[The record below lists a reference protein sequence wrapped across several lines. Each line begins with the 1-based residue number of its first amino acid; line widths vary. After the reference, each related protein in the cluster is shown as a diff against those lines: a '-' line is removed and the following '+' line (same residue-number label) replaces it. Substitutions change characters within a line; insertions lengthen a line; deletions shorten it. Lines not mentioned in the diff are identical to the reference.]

1 MSVSKKSNIRSRWY
15 RANEKPLESKGSESK
30 TNEPV
35 GEISI
40 SDKEK
45 FKDDLILVKPISPKG
60 DAHSGKQQ
68 SNEGKNRRKKY
79 RPKNDTSNHTKGRE
93 TRHSNNSE
101 NEKSKPNSRKRT
113 RSSHSKNRNP
123 DKKNRDSKKQ
133 NTNQR
138 NKSSKNRNAE
148 TDIKSKQS
156 KLGKFISKIF
166 GS

>member
-93 TRHSNNSE
+93 AR
-101 NEKSKPNSRKRT
+101 
-113 RSSHSKNRNP
+113 HSKNFHFL
-123 DKKNRDSKKQ
+123 
-133 NTNQR
+133 TIFLIMNQ
-138 NKSSKNRNAE
+138 
-148 TDIKSKQS
+148 
-156 KLGKFISKIF
+156 LPKIF
-166 GS
+166 EMNLPSFDCFDLISGSAFRFLELLFL